1 MSKPIWIVDDIT
13 VRPGKGPDFVQAY
26 MSQYAPGAVQR
37 GMTLANRMVDPAL
50 WLQDQP
56 NRILF
61 VWTVPDAAAV
71 WNCKY
76 AARQDPAVLKWWR
89 DQAPPFI
96 QSRSRMIMGDVD
108 DLQELSNV

>member
-71 WNCKY
+71 WNSKY
-76 AARQDPAVLKWWR
+76 AARQDPADCRVCRAWSPAWR
-89 DQAPPFI
+89 NGHCRA
-96 QSRSRMIMGDVD
+96 STTAAT
-108 DLQELSNV
+108 